1 MSGSEYYVREW
12 PKIDGYKQ
20 KNLVVDHD
28 QLKNFIDALDQD
40 RQNILKG
47 GKTGKGYPQD
57 LVEVGQ
63 QLQPQ
68 QVGATG
74 TGGGP
79 PSASYP
85 AGEVIWQSIKNVR
98 DHFPKAYQEFMS
110 SYKEVVDGMY
120 EMAGI
125 YSKSELDSQ
134 VNSSGSGSDTD
145 PFAGKNSQA

>member
-1 MSGSEYYVREW
+1 MSGSDYYAREW
-12 PKIDGYKQ
+12 PTIEGQKQ
-20 KNLVVDHD
+20 KNLVVDHA

-40 RQNILKG
+40 RRNILQG
-47 GKTGKGYPQD
+47 GKTGKGHPQD

-74 TGGGP
+74 NGGP

-85 AGEVIWQSIKNVR
+85 AGEVIWKSIQNVR
-98 DHFPKAYQEFMS
+98 DRFPKAYQEFMA
-110 SYKEVVDGMY
+110 SYKEVVDGLY

-134 VNSSGSGSDTD
+134 VNSSGSSSDTN
-145 PFAGKNSQA
+145 PFAGNTPQT

>member
-1 MSGSEYYVREW
+1 VSGSDYYVREW

-20 KNLVVDHD
+20 KSIVVDHD

-40 RQNILKG
+40 RRNILKG
-47 GKTGKGYPQD
+47 GKTGHGYPQD
-57 LVEVGQ
+57 LVDAGK

-74 TGGGP
+74 NGGP

-85 AGEVIWQSIKNVR
+85 AGEVIWQSIQNVR
-98 DHFPKAYQEFMS
+98 DHFPAAYLAFMN

-134 VNSSGSGSDTD
+134 VNSSGSTPTTD
-145 PFAGKNSQA
+145 PFAGNNSQA